1 MPSLNWLGKDKVVAH
16 DLDVPYHSL
25 KRVYIF
31 NAEESEEA
39 NNELEN
45 MLIHGDNL
53 LSLKA
58 LLPTF
63 EGKIKCIYIDP
74 PYNTGNENWIYN
86 DNVNDPLIRKWL
98 HQIVGKDGEDFSR
111 HDKWLCMMYPRLVL
125 LRKLLRDDG
134 ALVISISQQELAN
147 LLQILSEIFSDR
159 QIVPVTVQTSG
170 GKPSGGFNFM
180 HEFLIFVV
188 PKDFKANHLK
198 FWGGNDRSPYEG
210 LTLSTFNKVQRP
222 NQAYPI
228 FIDKNGCFAG
238 VGKSLQQLIKEGYQ
252 GSKADFKYDY
262 SVAPKGLTAT
272 AKGKE
277 CVWRFKPERL
287 VNDWGK
293 GFIKI
298 TESKQKNGNKYSIQY
313 LPIGVI
319 SKVETGELK
328 VLGREPGKPT
338 LIFGNNQTV
347 GGQIP
352 TIWLE
357 KDFFTV
363 NGTKT
368 LETMFPDGSPG
379 FNYPKPVELIETIID
394 AVTES
399 DDLVLDSF
407 AGSGTTAQA
416 VLNLNTKDG
425 GRRKFICIEM
435 MDYAETITAERI
447 KRAIRGFNTQK
458 QDEVLL
464 FSQKISVSNL
474 VKGAEL
480 LEMAKKIKEEADESG
495 EFNKAAQIKVKD
507 NQLQV
512 TAQSASKE
520 TVSGT
525 GGAFSFYELSYPYI
539 GCDGLLSSEI
549 SVSELR
555 DFIWKIETRTPLP
568 RTTGE
573 ENGYIGTFNDTA
585 IYLFFDNQ
593 HSKVF
598 DRNSLNSMN
607 QKSNNYVVY
616 AESTIFP
623 EEELARRNIVF
634 KKIPRDIPR
643 S

>member
-1 MPSLNWLGKDKVVAH
+1 MKPHLGHDGTIINGISRIGWMSGGNSARWQDDKMGEHLLNKTISYIKKHADSPFFLYYAPHNAHEPRVPSPAFKNKSKAGIYG
-16 DLDVPYHSL
+16 DV
-25 KRVYIF
+25 I
-31 NAEESEEA
+31 EEF
-39 NNELEN
+39 
-45 MLIHGDNL
+45 DYYV
-53 LSLKA
+53 
-58 LLPTF
+58 
-63 EGKIKCIYIDP
+63 GKIIQTLKETGIYE
-74 PYNTGNENWIYN
+74 NTIIVLSS
-86 DNVNDPLIRKWL
+86 DNAP
-98 HQIVGKDGEDFSR
+98 
-111 HDKWLCMMYPRLVL
+111 M
-125 LRKLLRDDG
+125 
-134 ALVISISQQELAN
+134 
-147 LLQILSEIFSDR
+147 
-159 QIVPVTVQTSG
+159 
-170 GKPSGGFNFM
+170 
-180 HEFLIFVV
+180 
-188 PKDFKANHLK
+188 
-198 FWGGNDRSPYEG
+198 
-210 LTLSTFNKVQRP
+210 
-222 NQAYPI
+222 
-228 FIDKNGCFAG
+228 
-238 VGKSLQQLIKEGYQ
+238 IKEGYQ

-262 SVAPKGLTAT
+262 SVAPKGLTAIWPIT

>member
-1 MPSLNWLGKDKVVAH
+1 MT
-16 DLDVPYHSL
+16 
-25 KRVYIF
+25 I
-31 NAEESEEA
+31 
-39 NNELEN
+39 
-45 MLIHGDNL
+45 
-53 LSLKA
+53 
-58 LLPTF
+58 
-63 EGKIKCIYIDP
+63 
-74 PYNTGNENWIYN
+74 
-86 DNVNDPLIRKWL
+86 
-98 HQIVGKDGEDFSR
+98 Q
-111 HDKWLCMMYPRLVL
+111 
-125 LRKLLRDDG
+125 
-134 ALVISISQQELAN
+134 
-147 LLQILSEIFSDR
+147 
-159 QIVPVTVQTSG
+159 
-170 GKPSGGFNFM
+170 
-180 HEFLIFVV
+180 
-188 PKDFKANHLK
+188 
-198 FWGGNDRSPYEG
+198 SP
-210 LTLSTFNKVQRP
+210 
-222 NQAYPI
+222 
-228 FIDKNGCFAG
+228 
-238 VGKSLQQLIKEGYQ
+238 
-252 GSKADFKYDY
+252 
-262 SVAPKGLTAT
+262 PKGLTAIWPTT

-394 AVTES
+394 TVTES

-480 LEMAKKIKEEADESG
+480 LEMAKK
-495 EFNKAAQIKVKD
+495 
-507 NQLQV
+507 
-512 TAQSASKE
+512 
-520 TVSGT
+520 
-525 GGAFSFYELSYPYI
+525 
-539 GCDGLLSSEI
+539 
-549 SVSELR
+549 
-555 DFIWKIETRTPLP
+555 
-568 RTTGE
+568 
-573 ENGYIGTFNDTA
+573 
-585 IYLFFDNQ
+585 
-593 HSKVF
+593 
-598 DRNSLNSMN
+598 
-607 QKSNNYVVY
+607 
-616 AESTIFP
+616 
-623 EEELARRNIVF
+623 
-634 KKIPRDIPR
+634 
-643 S
+643 

>member
-1 MPSLNWLGKDKVVAH
+1 MAH

-262 SVAPKGLTAT
+262 SVAPKGLTAIWPIT